1 MGTKQI
7 AITTD
12 TKIMIREID
21 GNQVEK
27 TVVIKGNAVNVAS
40 ESGSE
45 TSWHTYTLPADS
57 QTSRRPWKAESL
69 VQMMPMPS
77 WPACHNC
84 WKVLPPDTRACALRP
99 GISPS
104 DFRFSVRSIGV
115 RNTTACLFFDV
126 AECVHEAGI
135 PEVNEDGIGT
145 CQRLPSFVSGFSSPR
160 PIESHH
166 GQYFEVIIGPRTIR
180 ERLHQAYGA
189 QSTHQ
194 CVIAAGTDAATAAT
208 DARSC
213 TRLIVECRRTRRWQT
228 AIRLLQAV
236 LNRQLET
243 SVHVHS
249 AIVSACEH
257 STWWHHALQ
266 HFVSTHRAHELELDA
281 IIFSA
286 AISACGKG
294 SLWLSALALLAS
306 MTKQQLLPNQ
316 VTYGALA
323 AACEKAATWRAAIAI
338 LQHALQ
344 QDQTGLIINSSV
356 LSACEKSTAWLAAV
370 SLIRTL
376 AASTRLDMIASSAV
390 ISCSEKAG
398 RWLQA
403 VSSLSRL
410 LLSGISPSIAT
421 MNALVSACE
430 WNGQWERAL
439 VKLTLLTRLL
449 QPDVVSYTAA
459 TAACGASG
467 KWLDAMLLWAAM
479 RSGGVIA
486 NIIMHNSLIS
496 AAATAACGA
505 SGKWLDAM
513 LLWAA
518 MRSGGVCEESGQ
530 WEIALDMFEH
540 KTPRRAYTTV
550 TINSSI
556 SACTR
561 GIRWNQAL
569 HIFGPL
575 LQPQQRPQ
583 PTRVSFNSVLG
594 ACHQRWLEVLV
605 IMGILRRRQPLVQP
619 LMLAR
624 GTGAHLGPQD
634 CSVNWGTA
642 PPAI

>member
-1 MGTKQI
+1 METI
-7 AITTD
+7 A
-12 TKIMIREID
+12 KPS
-21 GNQVEK
+21 Q
-27 TVVIKGNAVNVAS
+27 
-40 ESGSE
+40 
-45 TSWHTYTLPADS
+45 AD
-57 QTSRRPWKAESL
+57 E
-69 VQMMPMPS
+69 
-77 WPACHNC
+77 
-84 WKVLPPDTRACALRP
+84 
-99 GISPS
+99 
-104 DFRFSVRSIGV
+104 
-115 RNTTACLFFDV
+115 
-126 AECVHEAGI
+126 
-135 PEVNEDGIGT
+135 
-145 CQRLPSFVSGFSSPR
+145 
-160 PIESHH
+160 
-166 GQYFEVIIGPRTIR
+166 
-180 ERLHQAYGA
+180 A

-194 CVIAAGTDAATAAT
+194 CVIAAGTDAATAT

-257 STWWHHALQ
+257 ATWWHHALQ
-266 HFVSTHRAHELELDA
+266 HFVSTRRAHKLQLDA

-338 LQHALQ
+338 LQQALQ

-403 VSSLSRL
+403 VSSLSGL
-410 LLSGISPSIAT
+410 LLSGISPSVVT

-439 VKLTLLTRLL
+439 VKLTLLARLL

-496 AAATAACGA
+496 
-505 SGKWLDAM
+505 
-513 LLWAA
+513 
-518 MRSGGVCEESGQ
+518 VCEESGQ
-530 WEIALDMFEH
+530 WEIALDVFEH
-540 KTPRRAYTTV
+540 KVPRRAYTTV
-550 TINSSI
+550 TINSAV

-561 GIRWNQAL
+561 G
-569 HIFGPL
+569 
-575 LQPQQRPQ
+575 
-583 PTRVSFNSVLG
+583 
-594 ACHQRWLEVLV
+594 
-605 IMGILRRRQPLVQP
+605 
-619 LMLAR
+619 
-624 GTGAHLGPQD
+624 
-634 CSVNWGTA
+634 
-642 PPAI
+642 